1 MFFWEDLERFSDNVA
16 ILTESG
22 ESITYQELAQQAD
35 EAGFAGGR
43 RRLALIEA
51 DNSLPAVVA
60 YLGALRAGHAVLLL
74 ATGKPEDTARLT
86 ELYRPE
92 LIWTQSSGLRELSE
106 TPVGELHSEL
116 KILLSTSGS
125 TGSSKLVRLSVT
137 NIDANARSIASYL
150 GLEER
155 DRAITT
161 LPLAYSYGLSVLHS
175 RLAGGCSIALTNR
188 SVTDPGFRELMARCQ
203 PTTIA
208 GVPYTYELLLA
219 SGGIDDLPDSV
230 RLMTQAGGKL
240 VPELVEKVHR
250 SAEQQNAQFF
260 VMYGATEATARMA
273 FVPPDKLSEYPDCI
287 GGPIPG
293 GSFRLVD
300 PETGDPA
307 DDVGELAYRGPN
319 VMMGY
324 AETREDLARGDEVE
338 ELATG
343 DLAEEVAPDIYR
355 VTARKSRFL
364 KLFGLRISL
373 AKVEQEAGR
382 MGWTAI
388 ATGDDRRLVVA
399 YEGSGEARTL
409 ARTLAQRFNLPAGR
423 VIALAFEKIPRLT
436 NGKPDYQ
443 AILASIEDEG
453 AKGDAGPVF
462 AKGAVSARQES
473 NGPQIRSAG
482 ERSAL
487 DDNPCLQKV
496 TAAFSELFER
506 DDIDPDE
513 SFMSLGGDSLSYVQA
528 YMILEEIVGTVPD
541 EWHAMSLREISR
553 HGRPVSRHTARIE
566 SIIFLRALF
575 ITLVVAIHA
584 PLTSI
589 GDSAT
594 SALLVISGY
603 LFCKSNWDSMF
614 ASGRPANM
622 LRSITH
628 LLPLT
633 ALFTWATVVWGLFL
647 DHPIPWANVMLMT
660 DLVNHPS
667 FPGMIRDEGI
677 YWYLHSLI
685 KVIAIVFLLQV
696 LVVRRIRARSN
707 QYLCLIAICAL
718 GFAVRLT
725 APLLFFD
732 QPQDLPSYGLTI
744 YQTAPFATLPLFYL
758 GMCLA
763 LPMKK
768 AQYTLILAGVFIVC
782 LLSLYSFGMA
792 ASLYLALIAL
802 VLLFVPVIKVPR
814 FSVGIISAVAS
825 ASFYIYLVHTWT
837 NKPWRLL
844 HQGQLSEGDIYTWGM
859 TIVGLVAG
867 VAFMH
872 LVRHSPMRW
881 LARG

>member
-1 MFFWEDLERFSDNVA
+1 MFFWEDLERFTDNVA

-22 ESITYQELAQQAD
+22 ESITYQELAQKAD

-51 DNSLPAVVA
+51 DNSLPAVIA

-74 ATGKPEDTARLT
+74 TAGKPEDTARLT

-92 LIWTQSSGLRELSE
+92 LVWTQSSGLTEVTE
-106 TPVGELHSEL
+106 TPVGELHPEL

-125 TGSSKLVRLSVT
+125 TGSSKLVRLSAT

-150 GLEER
+150 GLEEQ

-175 RLAGGCSIALTNR
+175 RLAAGCSIALTNL

-230 RLMTQAGGKL
+230 RLLTQAGGKL
-240 VPELVEKVHR
+240 VPELVEKVHH

-273 FVPPDKLSEYPDCI
+273 YVPPDKLSEYPDCI

-300 PETGDPA
+300 PETGEPA
-307 DDVGELAYRGPN
+307 EDVGELAYRGPN

-373 AKVEQEAGR
+373 AKVEQEASR
-382 MGWTAI
+382 MGWTVV

-409 ARTLAQRFNLPAGR
+409 ATSLAQRFNLPAGR
-423 VIALAFEKIPRLT
+423 VIASAFEKIPRLA

-443 AILASIEDEG
+443 AILASIQGEG
-453 AKGDAGPVF
+453 AKRDAGAIDRPSG
-462 AKGAVSARQES
+462 KG
-473 NGPQIRSAG
+473 SAG
-482 ERSAL
+482 E
-487 DDNPCLQKV
+487 DNPRLQKLA
-496 TAAFSELFER
+496 AAFSELFER

-553 HGRPVSRHTARIE
+553 HGRPVSKHTARIE

-614 ASGRPANM
+614 VSGRPAKM

-647 DHPIPWANVMLMT
+647 DHPIPWANVLLMT
-660 DLVNHPS
+660 DLVNHPT

-685 KVIAIVFLLQV
+685 KAIAIVFLLQV
-696 LVVRRIRARSN
+696 LVVRRIRTRSN

-718 GFAVRLT
+718 GFAVRLI

-732 QPQDLPSYGLTI
+732 EPRDLPSYGLTI

-763 LPMKK
+763 LPMKN
-768 AQYTLILAGVFIVC
+768 AQHTLVLAGVFVIC
-782 LLSLYSFGMA
+782 LLSLYSFGLG
-792 ASLYLALIAL
+792 SSVYLALIAL
-802 VLLFVPVIKVPR
+802 VLLFLPVIKVPR

-844 HQGQLSEGDIYTWGM
+844 HKGQLSEGDIYTWGM
-859 TIVGLVAG
+859 TIVGLTAG

-872 LVRHSPMRW
+872 VVRHSPMRW